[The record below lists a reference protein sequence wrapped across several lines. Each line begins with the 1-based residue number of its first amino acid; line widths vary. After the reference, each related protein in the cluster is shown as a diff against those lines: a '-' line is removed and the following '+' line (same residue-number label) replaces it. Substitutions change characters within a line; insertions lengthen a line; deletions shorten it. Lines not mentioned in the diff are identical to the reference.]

1 MGGAGDKVSF
11 QGPWEAVPVPG
22 VPGSPVLTLMRS
34 SLGYPGLYIPP
45 KPQDTGQVST
55 IPQTAQ
61 VPGNDVMVLSGPLA

>member
-1 MGGAGDKVSF
+1 M
-11 QGPWEAVPVPG
+11 PG

-34 SLGYPGLYIPP
+34 SLRCPGLYIPP

-61 VPGNDVMVLSGPLA
+61 VPGDDVMVLSGPLA